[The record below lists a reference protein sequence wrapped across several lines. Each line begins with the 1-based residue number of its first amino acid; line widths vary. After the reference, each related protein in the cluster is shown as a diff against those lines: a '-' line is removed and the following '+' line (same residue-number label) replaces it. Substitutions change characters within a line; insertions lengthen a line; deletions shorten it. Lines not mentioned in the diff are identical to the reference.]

1 MQMIYGNITAEN
13 VLIKFDK
20 DQKKIEQIK
29 FINFGAVIKLENATQ
44 MLIPDQVD
52 HFPPDVLRHFME
64 MHKFS
69 RQSSEAS
76 AATDSKF
83 RTSYASFDIFSLGI
97 LILQIVVGCPAQ
109 LPLPIKFRCK
119 RRNGEFFFDRPPF
132 GPCSSSLDD
141 SSIGQL
147 IDAQE
152 KYLSQLGSFLAKY
165 DRHQLTK
172 DQDFLRLLEK
182 MLSRDTFVRPDAN
195 DILNDRFIR
204 KWTKR
209 T

>member
-1 MQMIYGNITAEN
+1 
-13 VLIKFDK
+13 
-20 DQKKIEQIK
+20 
-29 FINFGAVIKLENATQ
+29 
-44 MLIPDQVD
+44 
-52 HFPPDVLRHFME
+52 ME

-69 RQSSEAS
+69 RQSSEGS
-76 AATDSKF
+76 AAADSKF
-83 RTSYASFDIFSLGI
+83 RTSYASFDIFSLGM
-97 LILQIVVGCPAQ
+97 LILQIVVGCPSQ

-119 RRNGEFFFDRPPF
+119 RRNGEMFFDHPPF
-132 GPCSSSLDD
+132 GQCQQTLDD

-152 KYLSQLGSFLAKY
+152 KHLAQLDSFLAKY
-165 DRHQLTK
+165 DRHRLTK

-204 KWTKR
+204 KWTKKS
-209 T
+209 

>member
-1 MQMIYGNITAEN
+1 MIYGNITAESI
-13 VLIKFDK
+13 LIKFDE

-44 MLIPDQVD
+44 MLIADKVD

-64 MHKFS
+64 MRKFS

-76 AATDSKF
+76 AAADSKF
-83 RTSYASFDIFSLGI
+83 RTSYASFDIFSLGM
-97 LILQIVVGCPAQ
+97 LVLQIIGGCPAQ
-109 LPLPIKFRCK
+109 LPLPLKFRCK
-119 RRNGEFFFDRPPF
+119 RRSGELFFDHPPF
-132 GPCSSSLDD
+132 GSCPLAPDD
-141 SSIGQL
+141 HSIGQL

-152 KYLSQLGSFLAKY
+152 KHLSHLDSFMAKY
-165 DRHQLTK
+165 DRHHLTR
-172 DQDFLRLLEK
+172 DPDFLRLLEK

-209 T
+209 S